1 MDELLEQIFM
11 LAIKVNRETEKAV
24 WAEYIGHVD
33 GFDLR
38 IAEGKKEPAYYD
50 CEFHEM
56 CYFDGVLANEAMSK
70 LKIMKEVLCGLLKE
84 GKEVEA

>member
-38 IAEGKKEPAYYD
+38 IAKGKKEPAYYD
-50 CEFHEM
+50 WEFHEI
-56 CYFDGVLANEAMSK
+56 CYFDGTFASEAMSK

-84 GKEVEA
+84 GKEVEK